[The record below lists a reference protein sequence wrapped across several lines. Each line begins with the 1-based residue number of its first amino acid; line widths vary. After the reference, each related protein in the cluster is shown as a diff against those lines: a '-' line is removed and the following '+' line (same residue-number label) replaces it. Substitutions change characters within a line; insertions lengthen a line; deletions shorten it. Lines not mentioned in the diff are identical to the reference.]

1 MCLNIPKT
9 VYLKQHLVQACVYK
23 HSVFVFGSE
32 RERVCLGQL
41 GWRGNGDTLRE
52 KGRKGFRLWP
62 SERLRDTETKR
73 EGEPGNWRGEP
84 GSGCVQQR
92 VCQRAK
98 ESEGEGLR
106 RWAE

>member
-1 MCLNIPKT
+1 M
-9 VYLKQHLVQACVYK
+9 
-23 HSVFVFGSE
+23 
-32 RERVCLGQL
+32 GQL

-52 KGRKGFRLWP
+52 KGRKEFRLWP
-62 SERLRDTETKR
+62 SERLRDIETKR
-73 EGEPGNWRGEP
+73 AGEPGNWRGEP